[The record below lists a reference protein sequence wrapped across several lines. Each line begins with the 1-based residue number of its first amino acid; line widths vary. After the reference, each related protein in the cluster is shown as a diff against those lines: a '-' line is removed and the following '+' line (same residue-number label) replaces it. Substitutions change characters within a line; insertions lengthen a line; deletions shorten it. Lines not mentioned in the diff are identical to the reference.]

1 MSIVNELERIV
12 KPKRQTEGLEF
23 LDEVEDINELLWRFV
38 SNYSPRYSCE
48 LIEMCSNEEV
58 EDGVLK
64 ELNVI
69 SNLKQAIRK
78 VFQNNAARL
87 DMIFAYRNKGVI
99 FQYENYLFRSREIDE
114 EIEKY
119 ELVADEI
126 RSRLNKGLPGFN
138 SGDYQRIISFIN
150 NLEQRKG
157 KAFLYIKV
165 LEVDSLEMVIDD
177 LVFSKAYK

>member
-1 MSIVNELERIV
+1 MSIVNKLERIV
-12 KPKRQTEGLEF
+12 KPKKLTEGLEF

-38 SNYSPRYSCE
+38 SNYSSRYSCE
-48 LIEMCSNEEV
+48 LIEIGSNEEV

-64 ELNVI
+64 ELNVVN
-69 SNLKQAIRK
+69 NLKKAIK
-78 VFQNNAARL
+78 EVFQNNAARL
-87 DMIFAYRNKGVI
+87 DMIFTHRNKGVI

-138 SGDYQRIISFIN
+138 SSEYERIINFIN

-157 KAFLYIKV
+157 KAFLYVKV
-165 LEVDSLEMVIDD
+165 LEADSLEMVIDD